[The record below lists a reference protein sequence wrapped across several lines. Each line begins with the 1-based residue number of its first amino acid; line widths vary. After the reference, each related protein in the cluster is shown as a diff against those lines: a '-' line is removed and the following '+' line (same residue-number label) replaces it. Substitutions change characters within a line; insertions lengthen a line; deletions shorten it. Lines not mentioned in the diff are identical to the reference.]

1 LLRGQKQPQRSF
13 LFIGRS
19 NNQVKVLLRGYT
31 TMIKPDHWII
41 EFAKNGGITPFNPEH
56 VNPASYDVTVGSHW
70 ICPTRDP
77 EELISDS
84 IVLFPGEVIL
94 ATTQEFVRMPRDVV
108 CDLKL
113 KSSLGRLWLN
123 HSLSGW
129 IDCGFSGQITLE
141 LQNLGPYPREL
152 VKGMRVAQLVFLGME
167 SAPTVAY
174 GEGGRGHYQG
184 QTGATKAWSDD
195 FFPRVLGPKKG

>member
-1 LLRGQKQPQRSF
+1 
-13 LFIGRS
+13 
-19 NNQVKVLLRGYT
+19 
-31 TMIKPDHWII
+31 MIKPDHWIR
-41 EFAKNGGITPFNPEH
+41 EFAEKGGIYPFNPEH
-56 VNPASYDVTVGSHW
+56 VNPASYDVTVGNHW

-77 EELISDS
+77 EEIVSDS

-94 ATTQEFVRMPRDVV
+94 ATTQEYIKMPRDVV

-129 IDCGFSGQITLE
+129 IDCGFEGQVTLE

-174 GEGGRGHYQG
+174 GEGGKGHYHG
-184 QTGATKAWSDD
+184 QTGATRAWSDQ
-195 FFPRVLGPKKG
+195 FFPKVSGPKKGAA

>member
-1 LLRGQKQPQRSF
+1 
-13 LFIGRS
+13 
-19 NNQVKVLLRGYT
+19 
-31 TMIKPDHWII
+31 MIKPDHWIR
-41 EFAKNGGITPFNPEH
+41 EFAERGGITPFNPKH
-56 VNPASYDVTVGSHW
+56 INPASYDVTVGNHW

-77 EELISDS
+77 EEIISDS
-84 IVLFPGEVIL
+84 IILFPGEVIL
-94 ATTQEFVRMPRDVV
+94 ATTQEHLKMPRDVV

-129 IDCGFSGQITLE
+129 IDCGFAGQVTLE

-152 VKGMRVAQLVFLGME
+152 VAGMRVAQLVFMGM
-167 SAPTVAY
+167 SAAPEVAY
-174 GEGGRGHYQG
+174 GEGGHGHYQG

-195 FFPRVLGPKKG
+195 FFPRVASPKKRAC